1 MDVCQL
7 STAAPALDVC
17 AWIAI
22 SGEARMRLILAVFGV
37 AAVLIILWVILWVV
51 GTRGKSDSDEN

>member
-22 SGEARMRLILAVFGV
+22 SGEARMRLILAVFG
-37 AAVLIILWVILWVV
+37 AAVILIILWVILWVMA
-51 GTRGKSDSDEN
+51 TGKKDSNEK